1 MVLVV
6 TVQTTKENRLVRT
19 GLGPADL
26 PELLQA
32 PLIGILATRRP
43 DDSIMLSPVWWE
55 WRDDRFA
62 IWVDAETDRKVRHL
76 RRDPRA
82 TFVVANQTWPY
93 KGFEVRGVATITT
106 DDFYGVLRRTAE
118 RFDSPEEAQRM
129 VETYAPGVV
138 IHLAPGVARGWS
150 YEED

>member
-1 MVLVV
+1 M
-6 TVQTTKENRLVRT
+6 RT

-26 PELLQA
+26 PDLLQA
-32 PLIGILATRRP
+32 PLIGVLATRRP

-62 IWVDAETDRKVRHL
+62 IWVDAETDRKIRHL

-93 KGFEVRGVATITT
+93 KGFEVRGEVTITT
-106 DDFYGVLRRTAE
+106 DDFYDVLRRTAE
-118 RFDSPEEAQRM
+118 RFDGPEEAQRM
-129 VETYAPGVV
+129 VDTYAPGVV